1 MLRLLPELFDV
12 DLDDDFFR
20 FSLPT
25 ETDSVSINAP
35 STTSSN
41 VNVRFNFDSFMI
53 KSQTISIICY
63 FNTVITICQ
72 IKSSNNTS

>member
-20 FSLPT
+20 FSLPA
-25 ETDSVSINAP
+25 EMDSVSINAP
-35 STTSSN
+35 STTSN

-53 KSQTISIICY
+53 KSQKMSITY

-72 IKSSNNTS
+72 IKSGNNTS